1 VVTDLLLA
9 LFGLAIAAVLSFWGW
24 LAIRVI
30 DQGRKI
36 AELEQRIN
44 AQSQTCVDRLAWMR
58 SMEQTLNRVAQ
69 DTLAI
74 RVAMGEP
81 PHID

>member
-1 VVTDLLLA
+1 
-9 LFGLAIAAVLSFWGW
+9 
-24 LAIRVI
+24 
-30 DQGRKI
+30 
-36 AELEQRIN
+36 
-44 AQSQTCVDRLAWMR
+44 
-58 SMEQTLNRVAQ
+58 MEQTLNRVAQ